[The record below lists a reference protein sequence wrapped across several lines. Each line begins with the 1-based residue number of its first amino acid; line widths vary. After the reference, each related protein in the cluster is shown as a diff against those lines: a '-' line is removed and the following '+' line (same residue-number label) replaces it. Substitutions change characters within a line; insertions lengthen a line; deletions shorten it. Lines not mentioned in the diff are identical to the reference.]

1 MKDWRLYPAVQ
12 TLMSMRGVNRGVS
25 GLGLDD
31 ERGAGIAVVVHEGVA
46 VAHRESRTHPERPSL
61 TLVTGDRPLMR
72 VSFFDMAS
80 SFCSANALL
89 SSRQKAHMC

>member
-31 ERGAGIAVVVHEGVA
+31 ERGAGIAVVVHEGSPLPTGSL
-46 VAHRESRTHPERPSL
+46 AHIRKGRH
-61 TLVTGDRPLMR
+61 
-72 VSFFDMAS
+72 
-80 SFCSANALL
+80 
-89 SSRQKAHMC
+89 